1 MAAAGSVSQLEVE
14 VIKFF
19 LDTAAAARTHGQAPL
34 FGLGFQKQVK
44 KDVRKMLQIIYMLL
58 QPLL

>member
-1 MAAAGSVSQLEVE
+1 MTEQLAVE
-14 VIKFF
+14 VNIKNV
-19 LDTAAAARTHGQAPL
+19 LDTAAAARTHGQATL

-44 KDVRKMLQIIYMLL
+44 KDVRKMLQIIYALM